1 MIKFKLKNVKPKVV
15 TVLKMDSPEMLSY
28 FVDVFLRAA
37 MDDCNC

>member
-1 MIKFKLKNVKPKVV
+1 MSKFKLKNVKPKAV
-15 TVLKMDSPEMLSY
+15 TVVKMDSPEILSY